1 MMAELPQGNNGKTPI
16 AFSWVQRYMIAAIAL
31 LVLIFWTAA
40 KLGVVLFIASLV
52 TVLVLPLRNALER
65 KLSRGSASLLAMVI
79 MLAVMAAFA
88 TWIVR
93 TIVPSFSL
101 FAYNIP
107 QMIKP
112 EYILSLI
119 DALNLPPEITQYIEQ
134 LLNEAAAFAV
144 SLVKQSVNPL
154 VNALSGMVE
163 LVGVPFIAF
172 YFLKDGVK
180 LCNMAFSYAPRR
192 ERAELLRVAKEIACI
207 LGAYIKGQLTVCLF
221 SGIAVFVYFQVTG
234 LPFAPV
240 FASLAAVGELVPI
253 VGPLA
258 ASAAAVA
265 LCLGES
271 VAFAVK
277 TTIFYVI
284 LLKVNHNL
292 VSPSLIGRAVK
303 VHPVLIM
310 IGVLLFGHLFGILG
324 MIMAVPVMGVGRLV
338 LREFL
343 PQYGD

>member
-1 MMAELPQGNNGKTPI
+1 MTESPEGNRGRSLF
-16 AFSWVQRYMIAAIAL
+16 AFSWVQRYFIVAIL
-31 LVLIFWTAA
+31 LLAVIFWTAA
-40 KLGVVLFIASLV
+40 KLGVVLFIAALV
-52 TVLVLPLRNALER
+52 TLLVLPLRKILER
-65 KLSRGSASLLAMVI
+65 RLSRGSASFLAIVI
-79 MLAVMAAFA
+79 TMAVTGAFF

-101 FAYNIP
+101 FAHQIP
-107 QMIKP
+107 QMVKP
-112 EYILSLI
+112 EYIWSLI
-119 DALNLPPEITQYIEQ
+119 DALNLPLEVTEYVEQ
-134 LLNEAAAFAV
+134 LLNGASAFAV
-144 SLVKQSVNPL
+144 SLVRQSVNPL
-154 VNALSGMVE
+154 VNALSGIVE

-172 YFLKDGVK
+172 YFLKDGTL
-180 LCNMAFSYAPRR
+180 LCNMAFSYAPPQ
-192 ERAELLRVAKEIACI
+192 ERDGLLRVAKEVASV

-221 SGIAVFVYFQVTG
+221 SGIAVFIYFQVAG

-271 VAFAVK
+271 VGFAVK
-277 TTIFYVI
+277 TAIFYVI
-284 LLKVNHNL
+284 LLKINHNL
-292 VSPSLIGRAVK
+292 VSPGLIGRAVK

-324 MIMAVPVMGVGRLV
+324 MIMAVPLMGVGRLV

-343 PQYGD
+343 PQHGD